1 MKTRSKRSRKKT
13 NNKQAVFIDWNGTLS
28 PSNFWGQLEKSP
40 SGKDRQKFR
49 FWADNMFV
57 NHKDLLVPWMK
68 GVYTTEEILQIVS
81 DDTKTKFDD
90 LLEEFIIGCKKMEW
104 TSPKIP
110 TLVRQLRDKFVH
122 VSIATDNMDCFTRW
136 TVPAMKLKNMFDDIL
151 NSFYLKAM
159 KHELDEN
166 GKSLFFGDFFERNH
180 LKPSNCI
187 LLDDGLDKMGVIGNL
202 GIDYRQITPKRSLET
217 ELTRILQEI

>member
-1 MKTRSKRSRKKT
+1 MKMQSKRSRKKT
-13 NNKQAVFIDWNGTLS
+13 SNKRAIFIDWNGTLS
-28 PSNFWGQLEKSP
+28 LSNFWGQLEKSP
-40 SGKDRQKFR
+40 SKEDRQKFKL
-49 FWADNMFV
+49 WADNMFIS
-57 NHKDLLVPWMK
+57 HKDLLVPWMK
-68 GVYTTEEILQIVS
+68 GAYTTEEILQIVS

-104 TSPKIP
+104 TSSKIP
-110 TLVRQLRDKFVH
+110 SLTRQLREKSVH

-166 GKSLFFGDFFERNH
+166 GKSLFFSDFFEKNH

-187 LLDDGLDKMGVIGNL
+187 FLDDGLDKMGVIGNL
-202 GIDYRQITPKRSLET
+202 GIDYRQITPEKSLET